1 VSTGLIIVTGIAAVL
16 IAVVWFFFMAPLE
29 KQMHER
35 QMEMIQKKLEK
46 RRQQAA
52 ERGDED
58 GE

>member
-29 KQMHER
+29 KQMQER

>member
-1 VSTGLIIVTGIAAVL
+1 VSTGLIIVIGIAAVL

>member
-1 VSTGLIIVTGIAAVL
+1 MTGIAAVL